1 MKYFL
6 IFANLKVLV
15 SVPGGGQTCNE
26 THNVIFILWLGGPAQ
41 FLSGK
46 VNVKQGQNDLKL
58 KVAKHCFFLVLLLI
72 PWEHYLFKNHGLL
85 FLEVFSQQKIL
96 HDEDWSRYWP
106 GLPWQWELEHFLSLL
121 GVCLHL
127 GSDTSDNSSGW
138 SGLLGFF
145 STPENIS
152 HSQQKSRLSPWSLHI
167 MSLKSRNVA
176 ERSSI

>member
-1 MKYFL
+1 MKYLF
-6 IFANLKVLV
+6 IFAYLKVLV

-26 THNVIFILWLGGPAQ
+26 THNVIFILWLGGPGQ

-58 KVAKHCFFLVLLLI
+58 KVAKDCFYLVFMLI
-72 PWEHYLFKNHGLL
+72 LGEHYLDDPFKDHGLL
-85 FLEVFSQQKIL
+85 FLELFSQQKSL

-138 SGLLGFF
+138 SGLLGF
-145 STPENIS
+145 
-152 HSQQKSRLSPWSLHI
+152 LSPPANIIL
-167 MSLKSRNVA
+167 
-176 ERSSI
+176 